1 MSALK
6 NSARENGAPE
16 NSVPKNSAPENGDII
31 IQNCDLLC
39 TADGVIEFRTGQ
51 DIHVHGRHIAE
62 IVPHASLP
70 TPPNAQILDASHL
83 LAIPGLMNVH
93 THAPMVLFRG
103 LAEDV
108 TFQAWFNDYIWPL
121 EANLTPE
128 DVYWGAMLSMAEMIR
143 NGITFFADHYFMM
156 DEVGRAVEEC
166 GIRADLAWA
175 VFAHE
180 GEAKLEQT
188 CEFARRWQ
196 GQAQGRISTRLGPH
210 APYTTGLD
218 FLRLCARR
226 AKELGLGIHTH
237 VSETADQVTLSR
249 REHGVTPVQMLAET
263 GILDAPTILAHCL
276 YPAEEDYALIQQA
289 RAGIAHAP
297 KTYMKLGMGRAD
309 LARLRTAGIPIGL
322 ATDGAVSSNTLDILE
337 QMRLMALCQKDLAA
351 DSTVMPLAQV
361 LEIAFEGSARVVQ
374 QEHALGRLAPGW
386 LADITLLRQ
395 DGAQVFPRYDPAA
408 NLVYSSSAADVDTVI
423 CNGRVLMQGRRLL
436 TIDLDL
442 VKKQLIKRLDA
453 LQQRN
458 PGKRIAFYPA

>member
-1 MSALK
+1 MRAPEYSAP
-6 NSARENGAPE
+6 EYGAPE
-16 NSVPKNSAPENGDII
+16 NCDLL
-31 IQNCDLLC
+31 IQNCDVLSV
-39 TADGVIEFRTGQ
+39 TDGEVEFRTGQ
-51 DIHVHGRHIAE
+51 DIHVHGQHIAN
-62 IVPHASLP
+62 IVPHTSLP
-70 TPPNAQILDASHL
+70 PPPQAKIIDAGHL
-83 LAIPGLMNVH
+83 MAIPGLMNVH

-166 GIRADLAWA
+166 GMRADLAWA

-196 GQAQGRISTRLGPH
+196 GKAQGRIATRLGPH
-210 APYTTGLD
+210 APYTTGPD

-226 AKELGLGIHTH
+226 AKELDLGIHTH
-237 VSETADQVTLSR
+237 VSETADQVALSR
-249 REHGVTPVQMLAET
+249 REHGMTPVQMLAKN
-263 GILDAPTILAHCL
+263 GILDGPTILAHCL
-276 YPAEEDYALIQQA
+276 YPAEEDYALLQHA

-309 LARLRTAGIPIGL
+309 LARLHSAGVPIGL

-337 QMRLMALCQKDLAA
+337 QMRLMVLCQKDAA
-351 DSTVMPLAQV
+351 GDSTVMPVVQV

-374 QEHALGRLAPGW
+374 QEQALGRLAPGR

-395 DGAQVFPRYDPAA
+395 DGAHVFPRYDPAA
-408 NLVYSSSAADVDTVI
+408 NLVYSSTAADVDTVI

-442 VKKQLIKRLDA
+442 VKKQLTKRLDS